1 MKTCP
6 SCNAVMDDGTLF
18 CTSCGTKIE
27 DAPVNQAPFNPTPAY
42 DNAPNSGYA
51 PTPNPGYTSAYNPG
65 YGSAPVADP
74 TDHTAEFTAEDVSA
88 NKPFAML
95 VYIGGIVGLL
105 IALFLKKESAYLD
118 FHIRQAV
125 KIYLTEVLAT
135 TLCALLSCLV
145 IPMFALP
152 IVVIVLLVVRII
164 CFFNVAK
171 GLSKEPAIVKN
182 LDFLK

>member
-6 SCNAVMDDGTLF
+6 SCNAVMDDSTLF
-18 CTSCGTKIE
+18 CTSCGTKI
-27 DAPVNQAPFNPTPAY
+27 DAAPAQQAPVNPAPAY
-42 DNAPNSGYA
+42 QPPANGDPGYA
-51 PTPNPGYTSAYNPG
+51 PQGNPAPFTPAPGANF
-65 YGSAPVADP
+65 VADP
-74 TDHTAEFTAEDVSA
+74 TDHTAEFAPEDVSA

-125 KIYLTEVLAT
+125 KIYLTEVLSS

-145 IPMFALP
+145 LPMIALP
-152 IVVIVLLVVRII
+152 IIIIILLVVRII

-171 GLSKEPAIVKN
+171 GLSKEPAIVKS